1 MMMTRRCALPLMNDS
16 SRAAPATLAGLDRRG
31 LITVFGAF
39 LIWGLIPLYL
49 KLLQS
54 MPVLQIAAHRITW
67 GCVFC
72 MALLLLQRRGGE
84 VLRILKDPKIRWRLA
99 LSALLIGTN
108 WTLYVW
114 AVDTNRVVEASL
126 GYFINPLLNVLL
138 GVVVLKER
146 LNRMQWAAIA
156 LAALGVLYLTV
167 NAGYLPWLSLVLAL
181 SFAFYGLV
189 RKLTPVEALSGFA
202 VESIILTPACVAYLV
217 WCEIQGVG
225 VMQTASFSLMSL
237 LLLSGP
243 VSAVPLVLF
252 AAGAKRLPYST
263 VGLMQ
268 YIAPTMVLLI
278 AVLIFREP
286 FDMARMICFGLIWAA
301 LALYVADSLWRSRK
315 TAHI

>member
-1 MMMTRRCALPLMNDS
+1 MNDS
-16 SRAAPATLAGLDRRG
+16 SRVASSASPSTSLDRRG
-31 LITVFGAF
+31 VITVLGAF
-39 LIWGLIPLYL
+39 LIWGIVPLYL
-49 KLLQS
+49 KLLDS

-67 GCVFC
+67 GCLFC
-72 MALLLLQRRGGE
+72 LGLLLIQRQAGQVRS
-84 VLRILKDPKIRWRLA
+84 ILANPQLRWRLA
-99 LSALLIGTN
+99 VSALLIATN

-138 GVVVLKER
+138 GVVVLRER
-146 LNRMQWAAIA
+146 LNRVQWLAIA
-156 LAALGVLYLTV
+156 LAAAGVLYLTLH
-167 NAGYLPWLSLVLAL
+167 AGYLPWLSLVLAL

-202 VESIILTPACVAYLV
+202 VESVLLTPICVIYLIWCELQGTGVILTAGPGL
-217 WCEIQGVG
+217 
-225 VMQTASFSLMSL
+225 LSL

-268 YIAPTMVLLI
+268 YIAPTLVLVI
-278 AVLIFREP
+278 AVLIFKEP
-286 FDMARMICFGLIWAA
+286 FGTARMVCFGLIWLA
-301 LALYVADSLWRSRK
+301 LAIYATDGVWRSRK

>member
-1 MMMTRRCALPLMNDS
+1 MNDS
-16 SRAAPATLAGLDRRG
+16 SRAVPAPSAALDRRG
-31 LITVFGAF
+31 VITVFGAF
-39 LIWGLIPLYL
+39 LIWGLLPLYL

-72 MALLLLQRRGGE
+72 LGLLLIQRRAGE
-84 VLRILKDPKIRWRLA
+84 VVRILKDPNIRWRLA
-99 LSALLIGTN
+99 VSALLIGVN

-114 AVDTNRVVEASL
+114 AVDTGRVVEASL

-202 VESIILTPACVAYLV
+202 VESIILTPACVIYLI
-217 WCEIQGVG
+217 WCELQGIGVIQTVG
-225 VMQTASFSLMSL
+225 LGMMSL

-243 VSAVPLVLF
+243 VSAVPLMLF

-278 AVLIFREP
+278 AVLIFGEP
-286 FDMARMICFGLIWAA
+286 FDSARMICFGLIWMG

-315 TAHI
+315 TAHL